1 MKLRHVIVAV
11 TLLLAVVTGGP
22 IAGAMM
28 LPAAAGAEVELS
40 SLERKIRDINKKL
53 VRMSQQLEDA
63 CVQAAELPPE
73 ERITTEPPK
82 RSHQRLDR
90 EP

>member
-11 TLLLAVVTGGP
+11 TLVLAVVTGGA

-40 SLERKIRDINKKL
+40 SLERKIRDIDKKL
-53 VRMSQQLEDA
+53 ARMSQQLEDA
-63 CVQAAELPPE
+63 CVQQTEEALADALRSDDRKIGPPDPS
-73 ERITTEPPK
+73 I
-82 RSHQRLDR
+82 
-90 EP
+90 